1 MEALLN
7 SDLSPVKVDRNTIEF
22 QVPGGLPGKII
33 LTDSFSTYFQISLQL
48 PRNAPAALCSKVCPQ
63 IRCTIMAG
71 LRKAS
76 TTLNYNNSV
85 PQDAFLCCEHSDTTT
100 PPHGTIVDSSRTVMT
115 CSRNP
120 AEVCTMLTEQHLVW
134 FGSSRASGE

>member
-1 MEALLN
+1 
-7 SDLSPVKVDRNTIEF
+7 
-22 QVPGGLPGKII
+22 
-33 LTDSFSTYFQISLQL
+33 
-48 PRNAPAALCSKVCPQ
+48 
-63 IRCTIMAG
+63 MAG

-76 TTLNYNNSV
+76 TTLNYDISV

-100 PPHGTIVDSSRTVMT
+100 PPHATVVDSSRTLMT

-134 FGSSRASGE
+134 FGSSETSGE